1 MDYKKILELLN
12 KKNVIKVKLIIIDGN
27 EIIIT
32 KKDILEK
39 DEGNLV
45 IRRDTE
51 HIAIPLDE
59 IGFIL
64 SIQNLFFGF
73 AVVKKLVVGTRRK
86 GKAHHGHTPQHE

>member
-59 IGFIL
+59 IDDAVCIYKTQIL
-64 SIQNLFFGF
+64 SFERPSQRN
-73 AVVKKLVVGTRRK
+73 R
-86 GKAHHGHTPQHE
+86 H